1 MYDMIDY
8 EDIAKKFAQTQG
20 CDAIRYAGNRD
31 GYEYYHI
38 FMTSS
43 IGHKT
48 GMPEFVKISKN
59 GTSILVNN
67 LSERMWALNQEVLL
81 NNL

>member
-1 MYDMIDY
+1 MDDMIDY
-8 EDIAKKFAQTQG
+8 ESIAKKFAQAHGYDT
-20 CDAIRYAGNRD
+20 IRYAGHRD
-31 GYEYYHI
+31 GWEYYHI
-38 FMTSS
+38 YSFRSV
-43 IGHKT
+43 GHKT
-48 GMPEFVKISKN
+48 GMPKFVKINKN